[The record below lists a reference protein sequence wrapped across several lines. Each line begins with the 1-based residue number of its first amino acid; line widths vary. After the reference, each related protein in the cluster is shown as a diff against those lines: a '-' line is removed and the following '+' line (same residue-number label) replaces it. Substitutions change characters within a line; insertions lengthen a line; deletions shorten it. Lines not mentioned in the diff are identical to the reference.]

1 MCPTYR
7 AMRKPWVTRR
17 TKRCRMPE
25 VAEGGSMGY
34 LAEAF
39 EGGDTPEAAQEG
51 KPAVTWGMR
60 RCRMLEVDG
69 RKHRHQR
76 FYSGIPEDGVTGGEQ
91 TTRKC
96 HTLLEAVA
104 GRCTVS
110 PMQADAAGG

>member
-1 MCPTYR
+1 
-7 AMRKPWVTRR
+7 
-17 TKRCRMPE
+17 
-25 VAEGGSMGY
+25 
-34 LAEAF
+34 
-39 EGGDTPEAAQEG
+39 
-51 KPAVTWGMR
+51 
-60 RCRMLEVDG
+60 MLEVDG